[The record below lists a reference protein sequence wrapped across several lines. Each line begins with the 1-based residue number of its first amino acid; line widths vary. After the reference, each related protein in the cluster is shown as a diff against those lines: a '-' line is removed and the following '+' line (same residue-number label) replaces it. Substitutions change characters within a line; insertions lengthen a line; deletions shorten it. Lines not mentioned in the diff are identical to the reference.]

1 VSRWLLGRA
10 AQVHHY
16 TNDYRTS
23 LMTLA
28 GAAAARRLESNLM
41 LFVLFP
47 CELLLL

>member
-28 GAAAARRLESNLM
+28 GAAARRLESNLM

-47 CELLLL
+47 CELLLF